1 MPLHNRRQNALME
14 NTKSNLQSALKP
26 RPTHYGYRRTAVPD
40 WRHLIPGDKLI
51 LEPAKINEGT
61 ISGTVDAVS
70 ENGAFLWVVQD
81 DCGERRLFCRTD
93 GYKTM
98 MNPRVTSTC

>member
-1 MPLHNRRQNALME
+1 ME
-14 NTKSNLQSALKP
+14 NATSNTQSALKP
-26 RPTHYGYRRTAVPD
+26 RPTHYGYRRTAVAD

-51 LEPAKINEGT
+51 LEPAKTNEDR

-93 GYKTM
+93 GYKTL
-98 MNPRVTSTC
+98 MNPRITSTC